1 MNTFDLVVA
10 MASEA
15 MVPTFDDPRFM
26 FLEVCVA
33 LEDALYDDPD
43 NAAVA
48 RVLEF
53 ALSMSNRIDS
63 GDLGILP

>member
-1 MNTFDLVVA
+1 MNSVDLLFA
-10 MASEA
+10 ISSEA
-15 MVPTFDDPRFM
+15 MAPTFDDPRFM

-63 GDLGILP
+63 GDLGALP